1 MEFWIFTWMQWRF
14 IYPCYLQIIISL
26 KNVSFINKFFLIGIK
41 KILRSKSILSIS
53 KIFNKIFLSLLENF
67 DPQRVINSFSSD
79 YNTIFKVLTILRNI
93 IFLKQKSLFHN
104 HKLGMWDFRIE
115 SLKIDFWQKHYFEII
130 KKKWEYLQRN
140 QFKRVP
146 FS

>member
-1 MEFWIFTWMQWRF
+1 M
-14 IYPCYLQIIISL
+14 
-26 KNVSFINKFFLIGIK
+26 SFINKFFLIGIK

-104 HKLGMWDFRIE
+104 HKLGM
-115 SLKIDFWQKHYFEII
+115 
-130 KKKWEYLQRN
+130 
-140 QFKRVP
+140 
-146 FS
+146 